1 MEFTGDLRG
10 RDFTGQ
16 DLFGA
21 VFRDA
26 DLYQARFTG
35 ARLER
40 ATFHNCFIAEA
51 AFDEIRGANLQA
63 IGCSF
68 YRASFRAADLTGA
81 LLWKCVLAGADFSGA
96 RLKGLTVTLDCNS
109 FEGVTLDRIASAELA
124 YLFSH
129 ALTPHRRQW
138 LALVGQRYAARLD
151 HALQQ

>member
-1 MEFTGDLRG
+1 MEFTGDLRE
-10 RDFTGQ
+10 RDFSGQ

-26 DLYQARFTG
+26 DLYHARFTG

-40 ATFHNCFIAEA
+40 ATFHNCFLAEG
-51 AFDEIRGANLQA
+51 AFDNIRGANLQA

-68 YRASFRAADLTGA
+68 YRADFRGADLAGA
-81 LLWKCVLAGADFSGA
+81 LLWRCVLAGADFTGA

-109 FEGVTLDRIASAELA
+109 FEGVTLDGVASAELA

-129 ALTPHRRQW
+129 ARTPHRDQW
-138 LALVGQRYAARLD
+138 LALVGNHNAARLD
-151 HALQQ
+151 RALHS